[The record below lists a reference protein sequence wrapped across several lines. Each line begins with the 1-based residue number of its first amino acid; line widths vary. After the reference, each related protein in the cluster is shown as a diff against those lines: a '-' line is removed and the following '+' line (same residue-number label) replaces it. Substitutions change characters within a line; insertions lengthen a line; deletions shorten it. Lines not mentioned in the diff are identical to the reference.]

1 MTEHVKH
8 FPELRFTV
16 VATTGEYD
24 ASFLIYNDC
33 EYEHSRDGKRAEV
46 LVCGRVKW
54 DGCSNWWFGDSDRG
68 ENCFHGCE
76 RKHLLDLGQI
86 MAECW
91 DWTKELCAHWNAEVA
106 E

>member
-16 VATTGEYD
+16 VAKPNEYHAD
-24 ASFLIYNDC
+24 FLIYND
-33 EYEHSRDGKRAEV
+33 YDLAEV
-46 LVCGRVKW
+46 LVSGHVKW
-54 DGCSNWWFGDSDRG
+54 DGCSNWWFGDGISVR
-68 ENCFHGCE
+68 ESFHGCE
-76 RKHLLDLGQI
+76 RKHLLDLGHI

>member
-1 MTEHVKH
+1 MSEHVKH

-16 VATTGEYD
+16 VAKPD
-24 ASFLIYNDC
+24 AYKADFRIYNDY
-33 EYEHSRDGKRAEV
+33 EYTNDGPQPDNV
-46 LVCGRVKW
+46 LVTGYVKW
-54 DGCSNWWFGDSDRG
+54 DGCSNWWFGDP
-68 ENCFHGCE
+68 EYCECFHGCE
-76 RKHLLDLGQI
+76 RKHMLDIGQV